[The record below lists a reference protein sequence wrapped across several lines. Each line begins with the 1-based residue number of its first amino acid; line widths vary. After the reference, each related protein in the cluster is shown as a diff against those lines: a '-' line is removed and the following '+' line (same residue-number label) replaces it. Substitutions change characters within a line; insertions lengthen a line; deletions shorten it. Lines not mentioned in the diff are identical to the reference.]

1 MAYPNNKRRRKRW
14 PQHVVPGRRGG
25 GRCDRPSRSRRYQE
39 GGTAADTAFADP
51 PPTAAAAPP
60 AQTSAPPTSGWGQT
74 LSDLG
79 DWTAQTPLVHGFYQT
94 PMGRTLLPLMSEQQK
109 QLIGDPTPSML
120 ETKKVHPYLTAG
132 AEGVGPFGGAIDWPG
147 TASTVAQAL
156 GRGLRRSWR
165 GQ

>member
-94 PMGRTLLPLMSEQQK
+94 PMGRTLL
-109 QLIGDPTPSML
+109 
-120 ETKKVHPYLTAG
+120 
-132 AEGVGPFGGAIDWPG
+132 
-147 TASTVAQAL
+147 
-156 GRGLRRSWR
+156 
-165 GQ
+165 